1 MAIYF
6 YKQYGPLGY
15 LANYSDHGFYKDGK
29 YWPTAEHYFQ
39 AQKFFDENIKERIRF
54 AETPKEAS
62 TIGRD
67 RNLPLRSDWEEVKQ
81 DIMLETV
88 LLKFRANPDI
98 LELLLATGDEE
109 LIENTTKESYWGCG
123 PDKNGQ
129 NNYGKILVKA
139 RAILRNQ
146 NHIE

>member
-15 LANYSDHGFYKDGK
+15 LANYSDHGFVKDGK

-39 AQKFFDENIKERIRF
+39 AQKFFDEAIQERIRL

-67 RNLPLRSDWEEVKQ
+67 RNLPLRNDWEQVKQ

-88 LLKFRANPDI
+88 LLKFRAYPEI
-98 LELLLATGDEE
+98 LELLIATGDEE

-123 PDKNGQ
+123 PNKDGQ

-139 RAILRNQ
+139 REILRK
-146 NHIE
+146 ELK

>member
-6 YKQYGPLGY
+6 YKEFGPLGY

-39 AQKFFDENIKERIRF
+39 AQKFFDEEIKERIRL
-54 AETPKEAS
+54 AKTPKEAS

-67 RNLPLRSDWEEVKQ
+67 RSLPLRKDWEDVKQ

-88 LLKFRANPDI
+88 LLKFKANPDI
-98 LELLLATGDEE
+98 LELLLATGEEE
-109 LIENTTKESYWGCG
+109 LVEHTTKEYYWGCG
-123 PDKNGQ
+123 PDKSGQ

-139 RAILRNQ
+139 RSILRKGKTG
-146 NHIE
+146 

>member
-39 AQKFFDENIKERIRF
+39 AQKFFDESIQERIRMV
-54 AETPKEAS
+54 ATPKEAS

-67 RNLPLRSDWEEVKQ
+67 RSLPLRSDWEQVKQ

-98 LELLLATGDEE
+98 LKLLIETGDEE

-123 PDKNGQ
+123 PKKDGQ

-139 RAILRNQ
+139 REILKN
-146 NHIE
+146 ESY

>member
-15 LANYSDHGFYKDGK
+15 LANYSEHGFYKSGK

-39 AQKFFDENIKERIRF
+39 AQKFFDETIKERIRL
-54 AETPKEAS
+54 AKTPKEAS

-67 RNLPLRSDWEEVKQ
+67 RSLPIRKDWEQVKQ
-81 DIMLETV
+81 SIMLETV

-98 LELLLATGDEE
+98 LKLLIETGDEE

-123 PDKNGQ
+123 PNKEGE
-129 NNYGKILVKA
+129 NNYGKILAKA
-139 RAILRNQ
+139 RSILK
-146 NHIE
+146 EDVK